1 MKWNDTRFMYNSRV
15 PVIKVRAVNDYVLG
29 LPEGTDFLLEGT
41 NFSAHAKEF
50 LLTKDKCSL
59 EQAVLA
65 MIDIVLPDGSE
76 IKDSFLTKCKNK
88 NMLKGPILDHIMVYA
103 SSMNK
108 GFHDCITSSPSV
120 IMSHLAIRNL
130 QIDAEYDKSIKD
142 YLDTR
147 NFITQ
152 YVLPYSFSMVRDF
165 LSVARCHDEK
175 QVILSNQ
182 PMYYRYFYK
191 IFRLVV
197 EAFEKDAL
205 DLCLMTLDQDY
216 AFLDSTLDRENLVGI
231 VEPSP
236 NRDFIFKA
244 VDVHKDSW
252 SKLKNYITIVTI
264 FSFLNPILS
273 LAGILTN
280 LFKREKK
287 STPSD
292 QSVSET
298 EVRQEVDADDQI

>member
-1 MKWNDTRFMYNSRV
+1 MKWNETEFLNTSKI
-15 PVIKVRAVNDYVLG
+15 PVIKVRGVNEYVLG
-29 LPEGTDFLLEGT
+29 LPQGTDFLLEGT
-41 NFSAHAKEF
+41 EFSKHAKDF
-50 LLTKDKCSL
+50 LLTKNNSSL

-65 MIDIVLPDGSE
+65 MIDIVLPNNSE
-76 IKDSFLTKCKNK
+76 IKDSFYTKCKNK
-88 NMLKGPILDHIMVYA
+88 AMLKGPILDHIMVYA
-103 SSMNK
+103 ACMDK
-108 GFHDCITSSPSV
+108 GFHDCITSSPNV
-120 IMSHLAIRNL
+120 IMSNLSIRNI

-152 YVLPYSFSMVRDF
+152 YVIPYSFSMVGDF
-165 LSVARCHDEK
+165 LSIARCHDEK
-175 QVILSNQ
+175 KVILSNQ
-182 PMYYRYFYK
+182 SMYYHDFYK

-205 DLCLMTLDQDY
+205 DLCLMTLDQDR
-216 AFLDSTLDRENLVGI
+216 AFTDSTLERDKLVGV

-264 FSFLNPILS
+264 FSFLNPLLS
-273 LAGILTN
+273 LAGL
-280 LFKREKK
+280 LSSLSKRKK
-287 STPSD
+287 RSTHSD
-292 QSVSET
+292 QPLSDT
-298 EVRQEVDADDQI
+298 EESQQGDTNE